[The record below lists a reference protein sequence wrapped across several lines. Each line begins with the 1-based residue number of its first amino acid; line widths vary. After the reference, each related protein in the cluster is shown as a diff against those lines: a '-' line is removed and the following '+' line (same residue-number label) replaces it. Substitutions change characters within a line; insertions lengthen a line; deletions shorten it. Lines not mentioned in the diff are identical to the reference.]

1 MALKPKVYQFEE
13 VVTHN
18 ETKDCWLIISGKVY
32 DVSAFMEDH
41 PGGSEVLLGAT
52 GKDATNDYED
62 VGHSESAKELMA
74 KYAIGDIDASTV
86 PKKRT
91 YIPPKQAPYN
101 PDKTSD
107 FVVNILQFLVPL
119 LILGL
124 AFAVRQFSKKE

>member
-1 MALKPKVYQFEE
+1 MNSIWRTNFVCNIA
-13 VVTHN
+13 
-18 ETKDCWLIISGKVY
+18 
-32 DVSAFMEDH
+32 
-41 PGGSEVLLGAT
+41 

-107 FVVNILQFLVPL
+107 FVLNILQFLVPL
-119 LILGL
+119 LLLGL
-124 AFAVRQFSKKE
+124 AYAVRQFSKKE